1 MGSMVQRAA
10 AVLIIGGL
18 LVIVGYGLYY
28 MLDGLYSDVDAPL
41 AIKLAVTA
49 LLAGI
54 ALLLLY
60 VAVDRIRT
68 SKSESFEE
76 VDE

>member
-1 MGSMVQRAA
+1 MGSLVQRAA
-10 AVLIIGGL
+10 AALIIGGL

-28 MLDGLYSDVDAPL
+28 MLDGLYSDINAPL
-41 AIKLAVTA
+41 AIKVAVTA

-68 SKSESFEE
+68 SRGESFEE
-76 VDE
+76 VD

>member
-1 MGSMVQRAA
+1 MGSIVQRAA

-28 MLDGLYSDVDAPL
+28 MLVGLYSDIDAPL
-41 AIKLAVTA
+41 AIKVAVTA
-49 LLAGI
+49 ILAGT

-68 SKSESFEE
+68 SKRESFEE

>member
-1 MGSMVQRAA
+1 MGSLVQRAA
-10 AVLIIGGL
+10 AVLIVGGL
-18 LVIVGYGLYY
+18 LVIFGYGLYY
-28 MLDGLYSDVDAPL
+28 MLDGLYSDVEAPL
-41 AIKLAVTA
+41 AIKVAVTA
-49 LLAGI
+49 ILAGT

-76 VDE
+76 ADE